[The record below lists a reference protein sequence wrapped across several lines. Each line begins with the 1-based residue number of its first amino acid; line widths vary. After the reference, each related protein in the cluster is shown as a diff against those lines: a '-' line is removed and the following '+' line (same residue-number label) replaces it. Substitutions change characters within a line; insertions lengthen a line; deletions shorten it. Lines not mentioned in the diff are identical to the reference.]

1 MSCEFSFQQG
11 LDDTGKA
18 STEVFGGTLSLAL
31 PTLPPKP
38 IIEWALNSRKYNKG
52 VIVMLDEH
60 NIPQE
65 KIMFDN
71 AACISMSIDYTQK
84 GEAYIIT
91 SIVIQ
96 AENLILGNGIEFT
109 NHWIK

>member
-1 MSCEFSFQQG
+1 
-11 LDDTGKA
+11 
-18 STEVFGGTLSLAL
+18 
-31 PTLPPKP
+31 
-38 IIEWALNSRKYNKG
+38 
-52 VIVMLDEH
+52 
-60 NIPQE
+60 
-65 KIMFDN
+65 MFDN